1 MRGKDGEHMA
11 KGITEKMT
19 IRAKVLTGILV
30 FLGFGLVVGSLF
42 RWQIL
47 RGEELRARAIDQS
60 LQSTSVPAMRGTIYD
75 ATGTKIL
82 AQSAS
87 VWTVVLEPNYL
98 KDDEAMRRTISAGLA
113 KILDMDEEHIYEKTG
128 EASYFSYLKWRV
140 ETNVRDEIN
149 DFLKA
154 NEIENGVR
162 MIPDYKRYYPYG
174 TVASNVL
181 GFTGT
186 DSQGLDGLELY
197 YDQELRGTAGRLV
210 AAKNAIGTDMP
221 FEYEQ
226 YNVAQDGNNL
236 VLTIDETVQSIL
248 EKYLA
253 EGIEKFKIKNGAV
266 AIMMNVNTGAVIGL
280 ATHPNYDPNDPF
292 TVQDEAV
299 LAEIAALPEE
309 EQDSAL
315 NAARY
320 KQWRNKAVSDT
331 YYPGSVFKMVTGS
344 MGLEE
349 GVITEESQF
358 TCTGN
363 MLVEGVSDGISCWKS
378 GGHGTET
385 FREGL
390 YNSCNPWFIHLG
402 DLLGAATFSKYREA
416 FGFTDLTCFDLPG
429 ESDILYHN
437 VEDLVPSELA
447 TEAFGQNFSITPVQ
461 MITACAAVAN
471 GGYLVKPH
479 VVDRI
484 VDSEGNIVK
493 TADTGYRRQVISE
506 ETSKSITSI
515 LQYNA
520 ASGTAN
526 GGYVVGYRV
535 CGKTG
540 TSEKIAKWNEDR
552 SKPKEYIA
560 SYCGYAPA
568 EDPQYALLV
577 FFDEP
582 DKANNGG
589 LNGGNAIAGPIFSKI
604 MSEVLPYLGIEAEY
618 TEEEYANLDLVSP
631 VLTGLTLAEAYD
643 QLDNMGLSCSII
655 GYEDDDEIIT
665 QQIPQSGSPV
675 PKGGKVV
682 LYTRGYSESDMLVE
696 VPDFKGLDMADASY
710 VAYLNQ
716 LQISVSGAAS
726 ESATVSLQ
734 DITAGEMVKQGTVIR
749 LTFLDNVDTETYVNL
764 G

>member
-1 MRGKDGEHMA
+1 
-11 KGITEKMT
+11 MT
-19 IRAKVLTGILV
+19 KRAKLLTGLLV
-30 FLGFGLVVGSLF
+30 FVGFGFVIISLF
-42 RWQIL
+42 RWQIVQ
-47 RGEELRARAIDQS
+47 GEELRAKAIDQS
-60 LQSTSVPAMRGTIYD
+60 LQSTAVPAMRGTIYD

-98 KDDEAMRRTISAGLA
+98 KNDEALRRKISSGLA
-113 KILDMDEEHIYEKTG
+113 AILEMDEEKIYEKTG
-128 EASYFSYLKWRV
+128 ESSYFSYLKWRV
-140 ETNVRDEIN
+140 ETNIRDEIN
-149 DFLKA
+149 EFLKE
-154 NEIENGVR
+154 NKIENGVR

-181 GFTGT
+181 GFTGS
-186 DSQGLDGLELY
+186 DSQGLEGLERY

-210 AAKNAIGTDMP
+210 AAKNAVGTDMP

-226 YNVAQDGNNL
+226 YNGAQDGNNL

-253 EGIEKFKIKNGAV
+253 EGIEKYKVKNGAV

-280 ATHPNYDPNDPF
+280 ATNPNYDPNDPF
-292 TVQDEAV
+292 TIQDENM
-299 LAEIAALPEE
+299 LKEIEGLPEAERE
-309 EQDSAL
+309 EATT
-315 NAARY
+315 AAWY

-331 YYPGSVFKMVTGS
+331 YYPGSVFKMCTGS

-349 GVITEESQF
+349 GVISEETTF

-363 MLVEGVSDGISCWKS
+363 MIVEGVKDGIDCWKD

-402 DLLGAATFSKYREA
+402 DMLGAETFCKYREA
-416 FGFTDLTCFDLPG
+416 FGFTAQTGIDLPG
-429 ESDILYHN
+429 ESDSLYHD
-437 VEDLVPSELA
+437 VDDMGPAELA

-493 TADTGYRRQVISE
+493 TADSGYRRQVISE
-506 ETSKSITSI
+506 KTSESITSI

-526 GGYVVGYRV
+526 GGYVSGYRV

-540 TSEKIAKWNEDR
+540 TSEKIAQYNEDR
-552 SKPKEYIA
+552 SKGMQYIA

-582 DKANNGG
+582 DGASNGG
-589 LNGGNAIAGPIFSKI
+589 LTGGNAVAGPIFSKI
-604 MSEVLPYLGIEAEY
+604 MGEVLPYLGIEAKY
-618 TEEEYANLDLVSP
+618 TEEEYENLDLVSP
-631 VLTGLTLAEAYD
+631 TVTGITLEEAYA
-643 QLDNMGLSCSII
+643 QLKELDLEYSVI
-655 GYEDDDEIIT
+655 GDEEDGKAIVT
-665 QQIPQSGSPV
+665 QQIPESGSPV

-682 LYTRGYSESDMLVE
+682 LYTKNYSEEDIVVE
-696 VPDFKGLDMADASY
+696 VPDFKGMDIANAN
-710 VAYLNQ
+710 YLAGVSQ
-716 LQISVSGAAS
+716 VQISLSGAVS

-734 DITAGEMVKQGTVIR
+734 DISPGEKVKQGTVIT
-749 LTFLDNVDTETYVNL
+749 LTFLDNIDTETFVHL
-764 G
+764 D